1 MRSSVKGVACSSDRM
16 RGRGIMATPR
26 ASSGPSS
33 ARLLSH
39 GLEVATPPLAL
50 PCYEFVVFVRG
61 LLVCL
66 EPLLPFSAPVA
77 PPDRLPEIG
86 FTACPPSEPSR
97 RTPELLSSC
106 PASVL
111 SRNVPRLTPRISASS
126 WRQTR
131 RCGTTLSGCLGACR
145 LGGNISRFPGSLVG
159 PRACVTPHGPPN
171 P

>member
-1 MRSSVKGVACSSDRM
+1 MV
-16 RGRGIMATPR
+16 
-26 ASSGPSS
+26 
-33 ARLLSH
+33 
-39 GLEVATPPLAL
+39 LEVATPPLAL
-50 PCYEFVVFVRG
+50 PCYEFVVCVRG

-66 EPLLPFSAPVA
+66 EPLLPFSAPVV

-97 RTPELLSSC
+97 RTPELLSAC

-145 LGGNISRFPGSLVG
+145 LGGNDGRFPGSRRGSRASRGAQGHSKPERRRPKG
-159 PRACVTPHGPPN
+159 PHSASGAPLPRPR
-171 P
+171 

>member
-1 MRSSVKGVACSSDRM
+1 MV
-16 RGRGIMATPR
+16 
-26 ASSGPSS
+26 
-33 ARLLSH
+33 
-39 GLEVATPPLAL
+39 LEVATPPLAL
-50 PCYEFVVFVRG
+50 PCYEFVVCVRG

-66 EPLLPFSAPVA
+66 EPLLPFSAPVV

-145 LGGNISRFPGSLVG
+145 LGGKDGRFPGSRRG
-159 PRACVTPHGPPN
+159 SGAARAAHGHSKPQRRGHQGLPPAAGR
-171 P
+171 PPPLPPTSPVVSPP

>member
-1 MRSSVKGVACSSDRM
+1 MASTLFFTSVSFS
-16 RGRGIMATPR
+16 T
-26 ASSGPSS
+26 

-39 GLEVATPPLAL
+39 GFRGSHSAAGVA
-50 PCYEFVVFVRG
+50 CYEFVVCVRG

-145 LGGNISRFPGSLVG
+145 LGGNDGRFPGSRRCSRTSRG
-159 PRACVTPHGPPN
+159 ASGHSQP
-171 P
+171 

>member
-1 MRSSVKGVACSSDRM
+1 MV
-16 RGRGIMATPR
+16 
-26 ASSGPSS
+26 
-33 ARLLSH
+33 
-39 GLEVATPPLAL
+39 LEVATPPLAL
-50 PCYEFVVFVRG
+50 PCYEFVVCVRG
-61 LLVCL
+61 LLLCL
-66 EPLLPFSAPVA
+66 GPLLPFSARVS

-145 LGGNISRFPGSLVG
+145 LGGNDGRFSGIAAVLQGVSRRSG
-159 PRACVTPHGPPN
+159 PL
-171 P
+171 

>member
-1 MRSSVKGVACSSDRM
+1 MV
-16 RGRGIMATPR
+16 
-26 ASSGPSS
+26 
-33 ARLLSH
+33 
-39 GLEVATPPLAL
+39 LEVAPPRLAL
-50 PCYEFVVFVRG
+50 PCYEFVVCVRG

-66 EPLLPFSAPVA
+66 EPLLPFSAPVV

-97 RTPELLSSC
+97 RTPELLSAC

-145 LGGNISRFPGSLVG
+145 LGGDGRRFAGSPPGSKASRAPPG
-159 PRACVTPHGPPN
+159 PSQPC
-171 P
+171 